1 MNTPEL
7 AFFSAVAAQTSVC
20 FRAVRAITRG
30 RRPGTLGVDAPGH
43 EKAITSISRRF
54 SQIASRASRA
64 TLSAEREAS
73 PLPCT
78 VRREAVRCK
87 MARQKVTTILVVVLA
102 FACAANAGFAQTQ
115 ATTTNGT
122 QTSGDEGQSAAAM
135 AQEAANPFSSRWL
148 MQIQQNNNWMDMPL
162 ESGDRVQSNLMF
174 QPLMSVPL
182 SEKWGLYVRPVVT
195 IVNSLPHLDQN
206 GQSERT
212 AGFGDTVLGVAAA
225 RPLFGGRLVLGA
237 GPTFAFP
244 TASARELG
252 QDTWQIGPDV
262 GATLLGKNFIAYA
275 FVQQWFKV
283 GGDGRDTN
291 QMNGVFNFT
300 YIFANGWTI
309 GTQPSLSVDWE
320 APEDN
325 RVAFA
330 IGPQMGK
337 LCRCGGLPTLFQLQ
351 VQYYPVRPD
360 VSGPK
365 WNIQLQATPTIP
377 ALIKKALF

>member
-1 MNTPEL
+1 M
-7 AFFSAVAAQTSVC
+7 AQQRV
-20 FRAVRAITRG
+20 
-30 RRPGTLGVDAPGH
+30 
-43 EKAITSISRRF
+43 ITS
-54 SQIASRASRA
+54 
-64 TLSAEREAS
+64 
-73 PLPCT
+73 
-78 VRREAVRCK
+78 
-87 MARQKVTTILVVVLA
+87 LVVVLA

-115 ATTTNGT
+115 ATTSSGT
-122 QTSGDEGQSAAAM
+122 QTSGNEGQSAAAM

-148 MQIQQNNNWMDMPL
+148 LQIQQNNNWMDMPL
-162 ESGDRVQSNLMF
+162 DSGNRVQSNLMF
-174 QPLMSVPL
+174 QPLLSVPL
-182 SEKWGLYVRPVVT
+182 SREWGLYLRPVVT

-212 AGFGDTVLGVAAA
+212 VGFGDTVLGAAVA

-291 QMNGVFNFT
+291 QMSGTFNLT
-300 YIFANGWTI
+300 YTLANGFTI
-309 GTQPSLSVDWE
+309 GAQPHLSVDWE

-325 RVAFA
+325 RVALS
-330 IGPQMGK
+330 IGPQIGK
-337 LCRCGGLPTLFQLQ
+337 LCRCGGMPTLFQLQ
-351 VQYYPVRPD
+351 VQYYAVRPHAA
-360 VSGPK
+360 GPK

-377 ALIKKALF
+377 ALIKRALF

>member
-1 MNTPEL
+1 M
-7 AFFSAVAAQTSVC
+7 AQQEV
-20 FRAVRAITRG
+20 
-30 RRPGTLGVDAPGH
+30 
-43 EKAITSISRRF
+43 ITS
-54 SQIASRASRA
+54 
-64 TLSAEREAS
+64 
-73 PLPCT
+73 
-78 VRREAVRCK
+78 
-87 MARQKVTTILVVVLA
+87 LVVALV

-115 ATTTNGT
+115 ATTTNGA
-122 QTSGDEGQSAAAM
+122 QASVDQGQSAAAM

-162 ESGDRVQSNLMF
+162 ESGDRIQSNLMF

-182 SEKWGLYVRPVVT
+182 SQEWGLYIRPVVT
-195 IVNSLPHLDQN
+195 IVNSLPYLDQN
-206 GQSERT
+206 GHSERT
-212 AGFGDTVLGVAAA
+212 AGFGDTVLGIAAA
-225 RPLFGGRLVLGA
+225 RPLFGGRVVLGA

-244 TASARELG
+244 TASERELG

-262 GATLLGKNFIAYA
+262 GATVLGRNFIAYA

-300 YIFANGWTI
+300 YTLANGFTI
-309 GTQPSLSVDWE
+309 GTQPSLSVNWE

-325 RVAFA
+325 RVAFS
-330 IGPQMGK
+330 IGPQVGK
-337 LCRCGGLPTLFQLQ
+337 LCRCGGTPTLFQLQ

-360 VSGPK
+360 VSGPN

-377 ALIKKALF
+377 ALIKKTLF